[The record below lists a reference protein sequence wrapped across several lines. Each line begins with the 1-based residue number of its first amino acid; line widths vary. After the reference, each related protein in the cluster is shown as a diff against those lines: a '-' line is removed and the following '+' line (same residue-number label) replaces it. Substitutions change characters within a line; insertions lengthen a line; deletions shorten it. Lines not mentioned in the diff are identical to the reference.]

1 MSINKILN
9 KRDRNYVKSVLID
22 EIGIHPA
29 TEKILFENTMNFIKR
44 FSITKYNCNE
54 KFIENLF
61 KHYDINSQNKL
72 RKVCLN
78 KESLSNSEILIT
90 SIKDQVCGKIV
101 KNKNKKFVNLK
112 EDYRPSKHD
121 IKFIK
126 LLINT

>member
-1 MSINKILN
+1 
-9 KRDRNYVKSVLID
+9 
-22 EIGIHPA
+22 
-29 TEKILFENTMNFIKR
+29 MNLIKR

-126 LLINT
+126 LLINTLKEGLKERKEFEKLSSKKEIQNLKKDQLNYQDG